1 MEKIQRFHSNGRLSE
16 MVIHNNTAYLAGQ
29 VPENTDVDAY
39 LQTKEVLGL
48 IDKLLLE
55 IGSSKS
61 NILTAQIFLPDMQD
75 YQAMNKAWD
84 EWVDPENAP
93 ARATVQSQ
101 LADPKWK
108 VEIVVVATC

>member
-1 MEKIQRFHSNGRLSE
+1 MQKIQRFHSNGRLSE
-16 MVIHNNTAYLAGQ
+16 MVIHNNTVYLAGQ

-108 VEIVVVATC
+108 VEIVVVAKC